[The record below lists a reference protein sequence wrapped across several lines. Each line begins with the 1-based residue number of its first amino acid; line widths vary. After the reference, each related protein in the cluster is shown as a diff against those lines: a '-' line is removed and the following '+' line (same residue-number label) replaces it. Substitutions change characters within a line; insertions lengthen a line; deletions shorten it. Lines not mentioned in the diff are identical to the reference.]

1 MSTTTTTTTV
11 NYDISSTKMNEFI
24 NVPNNETISKI
35 TCIASS
41 QTGDYIYCCA
51 TTINSSGNDSGY
63 IFFYDLAYQVWI
75 PLYDLSSAIPFSCI
89 TTNNNGNAIVAGT
102 NSYDTSGYNSYIY
115 ASLNYGTYFG
125 IVIELDNDSTYNS
138 ENNIVDVT
146 TSGEF
151 FSNNSYNILYITKYD
166 CYTYNVSFDA
176 SSNEYTKK
184 VGIINTSN
192 IKNTTGVRSFT
203 GISIVDDGSYFA
215 LSSSNVDI
223 SGSDTLPA
231 YNISCIYI
239 FYSSNPDNI
248 GNSNCSYICVQV
260 INSAEYPCSLYVT
273 FTSYAQS
280 NGNSTYYDLTVI
292 SSNNNPQN
300 YQQVIMYHTTD
311 ASEIPDSS
319 FNSTDSVLAIDASN
333 QAIFYDLSQN
343 IIENL
348 PNSFLG
354 IESANSAEFEI
365 AFTNNQ
371 IFITNNFGLD
381 WYEQDVNILNPDENY
396 TTMAITNYASTGL
409 LYFYL
414 GTDQGNIWQISTDI
428 SGVEFTP
435 TITEPTGN
443 VIVGVNSTP
452 LMSVENFKE
461 RVTSKYQEL
470 QNALTPSLMNF
481 LMITPYVMKLF
492 SFVSM
497 IISKIPGAAAVVTPV
512 SIAIEVTMRVI
523 YIIVVCSDKQLND
536 VSFNVHKRNSTS
548 TKSDSKFF
556 KSLILWRMGI
566 MTTRYKVRQ
575 WILKVKTDIIQEIDY
590 LKSEGESLKVIIDNF
605 MEQLA
610 MKLVKYIGNLMSKI
624 TTEINEDIS
633 KFIMNFF
640 YKIEQEIESAVM
652 NAI

>member
-1 MSTTTTTTTV
+1 MSTTTTTI
-11 NYDISSTKMNEFI
+11 NYDISCSEMSKFVNI
-24 NVPNNETISKI
+24 PNNETISKI

-41 QTGDYIYCCA
+41 QTGDYIYCYA
-51 TTINSSGNDSGY
+51 TTINSSDNNSGY

-89 TTNNNGNAIVAGT
+89 TTNNTGNAIVAGT
-102 NSYDTSGYNSYIY
+102 NSYDTGGYNSYIY

-125 IVIELDNDSTYNS
+125 IAIELDNDTTYNS
-138 ENNIVDVT
+138 DNNIVDVT

-176 SSNEYTKK
+176 SSNTYTKQI
-184 VGIINTSN
+184 GIINTSN
-192 IKNTTGVRSFT
+192 IKNTTGARSFT

-215 LSSSNVDI
+215 LSSTNSNAT
-223 SGSDTLPA
+223 GSDTLPV
-231 YNISCIYI
+231 YNMCGIYI
-239 FYSSNPDNI
+239 FYSSNPDDI
-248 GNSNCSYICVQV
+248 GNPNCSYICVQV

-280 NGNSTYYDLTVI
+280 NSNSTYYDLTVI
-292 SSNNNPQN
+292 SSDSSNNDSQN

-311 ASEIPDSS
+311 ASEIIPDSS

-343 IIENL
+343 IINP
-348 PNSFLG
+348 PNQFLG

-381 WYEQDVNILNPDENY
+381 WYEQDINILNPDENY

-435 TITEPTGN
+435 TITEPSGN
-443 VIVGVNSTP
+443 VIDD
-452 LMSVENFKE
+452 VENFKE
-461 RVTSKYQEL
+461 RVTAKYQEL
-470 QNALTPSLMNF
+470 QNALSSSLMNF

-492 SFVSM
+492 FFVSM
-497 IISKIPGAAAVVTPV
+497 IISKIPGATAVVTPV
-512 SIAIEVTMRVI
+512 SIAIELFIRAI

-536 VSFNVHKRNSTS
+536 VSFNVHKQNSTS

-575 WILKVKTDIIQEIDY
+575 WILHSKIAQEIDY

-605 MEQLA
+605 MEQIA

-640 YKIEQEIESAVM
+640 NKIEQGIENAVM
-652 NAI
+652 NAL